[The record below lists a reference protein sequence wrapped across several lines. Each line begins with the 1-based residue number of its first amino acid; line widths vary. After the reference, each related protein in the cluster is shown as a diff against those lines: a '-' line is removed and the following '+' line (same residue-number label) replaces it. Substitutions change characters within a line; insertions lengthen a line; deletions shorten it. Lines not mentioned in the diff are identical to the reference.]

1 MIKMT
6 EINQIKVLLY
16 ARVSSKEQ
24 EQGYSLDAQK
34 EYLRNYANKNGLM
47 IAKEFVEA
55 ETAKKSGRIIFNKML
70 VYMDNHP
77 DIRTIIV
84 EKTDRL
90 YRNFKDF
97 VILEDYDLQVHL
109 VKEGQVLGVCRS

>member
-34 EYLRNYANKNGLM
+34 EYLGLADAAQSSKKQKN
-47 IAKEFVEA
+47 
-55 ETAKKSGRIIFNKML
+55 
-70 VYMDNHP
+70 
-77 DIRTIIV
+77 
-84 EKTDRL
+84 
-90 YRNFKDF
+90 
-97 VILEDYDLQVHL
+97 
-109 VKEGQVLGVCRS
+109 